1 MAASPDAAP
10 RPDGPSGAKPEDLV
24 LVITRTLAAPRALV
38 FKVWSQPEH
47 LVRWWGPQ
55 GFTLPSCTMA
65 FHPGGAFRCLML
77 SPEGTE
83 HRMHGVYREIVP
95 PEKIS
100 FTWTW
105 VDEQGDPGPET
116 LVTVTLEEAGTD
128 GAHTKLTL
136 HHAVFESVT
145 ARDAH
150 GVGWSESFDRLAV
163 YVANL

>member
-1 MAASPDAAP
+1 MIRRPPRSTRTDTLFPYTTLFRSTPRKETTMAASPHAAP

-105 VDEQGDPGPET
+105 VDEQGDP
-116 LVTVTLEEAGTD
+116 
-128 GAHTKLTL
+128 
-136 HHAVFESVT
+136 
-145 ARDAH
+145 
-150 GVGWSESFDRLAV
+150 DRKSTRL
-163 YVANL
+163 NSSH

>member
-83 HRMHGVYREIVP
+83 HSMHGAYREI
-95 PEKIS
+95 S
-100 FTWTW
+100 S
-105 VDEQGDPGPET
+105 
-116 LVTVTLEEAGTD
+116 EERRVGT
-128 GAHTKLTL
+128 
-136 HHAVFESVT
+136 E
-145 ARDAH
+145 
-150 GVGWSESFDRLAV
+150 GVRTG
-163 YVANL
+163 